1 MVVEAFAFG
10 CHQAKQKQK
19 NLFLVSSIRLERK
32 FTGT

>member
-10 CHQAKQKQK
+10 CHQKSKAKES
-19 NLFLVSSIRLERK
+19 FLVSSIRLERK